1 MKRELRAQLLQ
12 QRNALP
18 AAVRRQAGE
27 SIQHTL
33 LGLPVFQSAAV
44 LMVYV
49 GMESEICLDDL
60 SRQLLR
66 LEKRVLIPY
75 LHAQPGKMDA
85 SEIFDWERELT
96 QGKFNTRVQ
105 KPEFYRPCDPRD
117 IEVIILPAVAFDKQ
131 GNRLGYGGGYYDRY
145 LKRLSPKTVLIG
157 VNYATQIVDKLPAY
171 PHDMP
176 VDLIV
181 HEQGVIK
188 TEKGKGR
195 SW

>member
-18 AAVRRQAGE
+18 TEVRRQASE

-33 LGLPVFQSAAV
+33 LGMPVFQSAAV
-44 LMVYV
+44 FMVYMSM
-49 GMESEICLDDL
+49 GSEICLDDL

-66 LEKRVLIPY
+66 LGKRVVIPY

-85 SEIFDWERELT
+85 SEILDWDRELT
-96 QGKFNTRVQ
+96 KGKFNTLVQ
-105 KPEFYRPCDPRD
+105 KPEFYRPSDPWD
-117 IEVIILPAVAFDKQ
+117 IDIIILPAVAFDKQ

-157 VNYATQIVDKLPAY
+157 VNYVMQVVDTLPAY

-176 VDLIV
+176 VDIIV
-181 HEQGVIK
+181 HEQGLIK

-195 SW
+195 LL